1 MAPSNRN
8 PDTALTPY
16 RVKLIRR
23 VYRQFES
30 RPFTIRDAR
39 LTRADLWKLKFV
51 GAIQQQ
57 QQKGPHSKE
66 LSHWAITS
74 RGADIAMRGMKT
86 NPSYRPA
93 ASGRLGRVRGG
104 KP

>member
-1 MAPSNRN
+1 MAPPNRN
-8 PDTALTPY
+8 PNAALTPY

-23 VYRQFES
+23 VYRQFGS
-30 RPFTIRDAR
+30 RAFTIRDAR

-51 GAIQQQ
+51 GAVQ
-57 QQKGPHSKE
+57 QQKDPHSKE

-74 RGADIAMRGMKT
+74 RGADIATRGMKT

-93 ASGRLGRVRGG
+93 ASKKVGG
-104 KP
+104 KL